1 MSAAWIKAW
10 FTFATVYTCIAL
22 SKEISEQFFA
32 CAQWPKFVG
41 AISMVAIAWAARAK
55 LKEMK

>member
-10 FTFATVYTCIAL
+10 FTFATVYTCIDL

-32 CAQWPKFVG
+32 SAHWPKLVG
-41 AISMVAIAWAARAK
+41 AISMIAIAWAARAK

>member
-32 CAQWPKFVG
+32 CASGPNLSAPSSWSPLLG
-41 AISMVAIAWAARAK
+41 LHAPN
-55 LKEMK
+55 